1 MEATPPEHDAHGY
14 YGRDKKGSDLFVVD
28 DLLALPCDDDE
39 EEEGVG
45 EAPFLPANANA
56 AAVVKQEAGFG
67 NASADSSTVTALD
80 SCSNS
85 FSGLADGDFSGGLCE
100 PVNSPS
106 FCSFFVSHH
115 QFFV

>member
-1 MEATPPEHDAHGY
+1 MEEDDAAAAGFAD
-14 YGRDKKGSDLFVVD
+14 GAADCS
-28 DLLALPCDDDE
+28 A
-39 EEEGVG
+39 G
-45 EAPFLPANANA
+45 EAG
-56 AAVVKQEAGFG
+56 AGDVG

-106 FCSFFVSHH
+106 FCTFFVSHH
-115 QFFV
+115 QLFVGILLR

>member
-1 MEATPPEHDAHGY
+1 MEATAPDY

-28 DLLALPCDDDE
+28 DLLSLPCDDEEE

-45 EAPFLPANANA
+45 EAPFLPANA
-56 AAVVKQEAGFG
+56 AAVIVKQEAGFG
-67 NASADSSTVTALD
+67 NVSADSSTVTALD

-106 FCSFFVSHH
+106 FCTFFVSHH
-115 QFFV
+115 QLFVGILLR